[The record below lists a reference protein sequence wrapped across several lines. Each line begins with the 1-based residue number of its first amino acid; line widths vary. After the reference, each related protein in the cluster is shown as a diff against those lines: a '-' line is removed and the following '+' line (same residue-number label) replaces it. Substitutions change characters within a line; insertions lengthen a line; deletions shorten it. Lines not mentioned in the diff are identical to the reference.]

1 MEVTISGNLITILRD
16 DGTEQVINGLNVVDE
31 GGIRWEQYNTAPPV
45 LSSDPY
51 TQPNPTFVDRYKVV
65 LHFNDNRWEEIPLG
79 TVTNQLTWTDDLT
92 GAAAAV
98 SDLSAA
104 LVASGGGG
112 GGVSSVTA
120 SSPLASSGGANPNIT
135 FTTPGSDTQVLLNNS
150 GALGAS
156 ADLTFDGSLL
166 GVGND
171 SGNGIVELGAVGG
184 SGEVSSPGTMNVEGQ
199 DIGISA
205 GDTVTISTAAQSRL
219 AIDADGAFGVNG
231 SDGTDGQV
239 LTSRGSG
246 AEAEWDD
253 LLAENVGMDTFFFAT
268 VNGVRSLYI
277 EVFQGADP
285 PNRYWSVNGVE
296 SIENAI
302 FGTSGSWTVNQ
313 ASNNAAASTD
323 AVANPTLVTTWTGS
337 ATVVVEPVLYGPTVQ
352 DALEQL
358 AAEVSSPSMYRVLL
372 TQTSTDA
379 PSLTVLLNELGG
391 SPVASYVSPG
401 VYRITLSGAFDPD
414 KTLAIISNNTGDG
427 AAISIVSAY
436 VDASGNYIEIVT
448 GTGEDNVDEILNKTP
463 LLIEVYP

>member
-65 LHFNDNRWEEIPLG
+65 LHFNDNRWEDIPLG
-79 TVTNQLTWTDDLT
+79 TVTNQPTWTDDLT

-104 LVASGGGG
+104 LVVSGGGG

-150 GALGAS
+150 GVPGAS

-171 SGNGIVELGAVGG
+171 SGNGIVELGDVGG

-277 EVFQGADP
+277 EVFQGVDP

-296 SIENAI
+296 STDDAI
-302 FGTSGSWTVNQ
+302 FGTSGAWVVNEAGNTVG
-313 ASNNAAASTD
+313 ASTD
-323 AVANPTLVTTWTGS
+323 AVANPTLVTAWTGS

-358 AAEVSSPSMYRVLL
+358 ADQVSAPTIEMVV
-372 TQTSTDA
+372 TQTGTNA
-379 PSLTVLLNELGG
+379 
-391 SPVASYVSPG
+391 PVAVAIRKTNTNVDVSFGREEEGLFYLTAPG
-401 VYRITLSGAFDPD
+401 FITTICLMQISSNEQGKTAYISRIDDDSAYFGYNETEDGCAFSITL
-414 KTLAIISNNTGDG
+414 KQL
-427 AAISIVSAY
+427 
-436 VDASGNYIEIVT
+436 
-448 GTGEDNVDEILNKTP
+448 
-463 LLIEVYP
+463 